1 MVVPDTDLNSNV
13 LTLTLGS
20 TRNINELISLD
31 ELSTSQS
38 PRQKIEIT
46 LSLKVTSQN
55 SVIPVPET
63 THDFFLRLTPD
74 CTQSGLNLQPPIQI
88 ADLEVTVADNVVCT
102 QILVHKS
109 FYIDA
114 SSDMPFC
121 HTIRMQDVKFQLRGQ
136 S

>member
-63 THDFFLRLTPD
+63 THDFILELTPD
-74 CTQSGLNLQPPIQI
+74 CT
-88 ADLEVTVADNVVCT
+88 
-102 QILVHKS
+102 
-109 FYIDA
+109 
-114 SSDMPFC
+114 
-121 HTIRMQDVKFQLRGQ
+121 
-136 S
+136 